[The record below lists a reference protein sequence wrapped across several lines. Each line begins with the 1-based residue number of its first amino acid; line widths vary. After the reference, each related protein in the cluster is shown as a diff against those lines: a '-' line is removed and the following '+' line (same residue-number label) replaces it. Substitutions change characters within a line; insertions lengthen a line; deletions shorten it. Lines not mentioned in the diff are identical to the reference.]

1 LVYYNYTRIIVRSIT
16 IAGWL
21 SLSAHLIPCIYA
33 AIKMLEMQNIVPFIY
48 NVQILFAFD
57 NNMHVILYY
66 YYDAQLNNET
76 ILNN

>member
-1 LVYYNYTRIIVRSIT
+1 
-16 IAGWL
+16 
-21 SLSAHLIPCIYA
+21 
-33 AIKMLEMQNIVPFIY
+33 MLEMQNIVPFIY